1 MYWQSSY
8 RFSTRILWII
18 DWQLPNKLFQVPD
31 SSWVVLVKLPNH
43 IPDGRTSPQG
53 QINAKQIKNR
63 IRRNSVVKKKPP
75 HNEVVSKSGG
85 TFDLIS

>member
-53 QINAKQIKNR
+53 QINAKQIKTGSGE
-63 IRRNSVVKKKPP
+63 ILWSKKKPP

-85 TFDLIS
+85 TFDLIG